1 MLGNL
6 FRFFFFY
13 RLILSISYYHVLR
26 KVEDKFEEKIAE
38 PISNSKNDLY
48 QLGTESE
55 FAFHAVH
62 TNLLHIWY
70 FVFGVDMS

>member
-1 MLGNL
+1 M
-6 FRFFFFY
+6 
-13 RLILSISYYHVLR
+13 
-26 KVEDKFEEKIAE
+26 EDKFEEKIAE

-48 QLGTESE
+48 QLGTEPE

-70 FVFGVDMS
+70 FVFGVDMSWLA